1 MKNLVTIIISTYNSS
16 DFIIETLDSVLCQTY
31 KNIELIITDDSSED
45 KTVELCNEWLIKHN
59 DRFAE
64 SALIHHDLNTGVPAN
79 ANRGLR
85 AANGEWIKFLG
96 ADDTLKPD
104 CIESN
109 MSWIENNPEVKVL
122 FSAIEVYNDTF
133 DINNL
138 LYRTPGNDVYFE
150 TSILNPKRD
159 AQSQYKMLLLC
170 DRIHFSPSLFIY
182 RETLLGSG
190 GFDERFRYLEDY
202 PLWLNLTRNG
212 HKLHFMDKVTVNY
225 RRHSTAINNTGK
237 DFLINP
243 NYFRQEEFRKIYT
256 YPFLPL
262 DIRLQQRFDW
272 IVTQIFRFY
281 RINKK
286 KRTTRFLLNL
296 LTIYLNPFKYY
307 IYLKKVVRR
316 ELKSNEFYN

>member
-1 MKNLVTIIISTYNSS
+1 MTNLVTIIISTYNSS
-16 DFIIETLDSVLCQTY
+16 DFIIETLNSVFNQTY
-31 KNIELIITDDSSED
+31 INIELIITDDSSED
-45 KTVELCNEWLIKHN
+45 KTIEICRGWLTKHSE
-59 DRFAE
+59 RFTE
-64 SALIHHDLNTGVPAN
+64 TLLISHELNTGVPGN
-79 ANRGLR
+79 ANRGLK

-109 MSWIENNPEVKVL
+109 MRWIEDNPEVKVL
-122 FSAIEVYNDTF
+122 FSSIEVYSDNF
-133 DINNL
+133 DKNNL
-138 LYRTPGNDVYFE
+138 LYKTPGNDVYFE

-159 AQSQYKMLLLC
+159 AWSQYKMLLLC
-170 DRIHFSPSLFIY
+170 DRIHFSPSLFIH
-182 RETLLGSG
+182 RKTLLNAG

-212 HKLHFMDKVTVNY
+212 HKLHFMNKVTVNY

-237 DFLINP
+237 DFLVNP
-243 NYFRQEEFRKIYT
+243 NYFKQEGFRRIYT
-256 YPFLPL
+256 YPYLPL

-272 IVTQIFRFY
+272 IVTQIFRFN